1 MQYLYM
7 QFPRP
12 SNATGVPVSIDTID
26 PNGNFIHIGDT
37 TSDSSG
43 TFSYRWLP
51 PSDISGQYTIIAT
64 FAGSK
69 SYWPSFA
76 ETSMSVDPAPASTIT
91 PTAIPV
97 TAVETYFLPA
107 VAGIIFAIIIVGA
120 VLALL
125 MLRKRP

>member
-1 MQYLYM
+1 M

-12 SNATGVPVSIDTID
+12 SNATGVSVSIDTVD

-43 TFSYRWLP
+43 TFSYRWMP
-51 PSDISGQYTIIAT
+51 PSEISGHYTIIAT

-76 ETSMSVDPAPASTIT
+76 ETAMSVDPAASTPA
-91 PTAIPV
+91 PTAEPV
-97 TAVETYFLPA
+97 QSTADMYFVPA
-107 VAGIIFAIIIVGA
+107 IAGLFVLIIIVL
-120 VLALL
+120 VLVVLI
-125 MLRKRP
+125 MLKKRP